1 MTTMT
6 DPLREI
12 FLAGVGALAIGA
24 EKSKEIVDQL
34 VAKGQ
39 ITVEQGKDIAT
50 DLQAQAKQNTVQVR
64 DDVIQ
69 AYLGTLSKEERD
81 AFAAR
86 VAEMA
91 AASDGDDVLKAQQ
104 AAEVKAAAEKTR
116 S

>member
-1 MTTMT
+1 MTTAT
-6 DPLREI
+6 DPFREI

-39 ITVEQGKDIAT
+39 ITVEQGKEIAT
-50 DLQAQAKQNTVQVR
+50 DLQSQAKESTAQVR

-86 VAEMA
+86 VTEMA
-91 AASDGDDVLKAQQ
+91 AAADTDAELQKEEQ
-104 AAEVKAAAEKTR
+104 AEVAAAAK
-116 S
+116 